1 MVTRQWCRNI
11 LRIKDNKG
19 KFVVT
24 ERFTRI
30 SKNKIY
36 KYMTSIFKNVYINK
50 LDDIVNEYSDTYH
63 RTIQMKPIDVKSN
76 IYIDFN
82 AENNVL
88 KVLNL
93 KLVIMQKYQNM
104 KTLFQKFTLQ
114 IGLKK
119 ILWLKKLK
127 ILCRGHMQW
136 NVFGMFM

>member
-1 MVTRQWCRNI
+1 MKSWLQGKGAEIYSVH
-11 LRIKDNKG
+11 NKG

-24 ERFTRI
+24 ERFIRI

-50 LDDIVNEYSDTYH
+50 LDDIVNEYNDTYH

-76 IYIDFN
+76 TYIDFN

-93 KLVIMQKYQNM
+93 ELVIMQKYQNM

-114 IGLKK
+114 ISLKK
-119 ILWLKKLK
+119 IL
-127 ILCRGHMQW
+127 
-136 NVFGMFM
+136 